1 MNKKG
6 FTLTELLV
14 VVVILGIIA
23 GLSIPLIRNL
33 TTTFEKRKYQS
44 YADSVLQ
51 ASKLYTDAYSSDL
64 FGHNENGCC
73 YVDYE
78 KLSDKKLIEDIE
90 IEGMSC
96 NSSMT
101 YVRVIKQGDK
111 YGYKTFISCG
121 KKKNGAAENISV
133 TVPNTVDAKNYS
145 ECTCENTAN
154 LSVSADMTE
163 APKSVAKTK
172 KKTKVIITSGT
183 GINSNISIFAGW
195 SKTPDDFNGVSF
207 SKLDFKTQTP
217 DDQQN
222 VLLSGSTVEVR
233 SQQYLYTPD
242 GQGEYYLIA
251 RVDQLSD
258 LDGNQWKNPDNIDSK
273 YVVLGP
279 FVIEEEEEEDSE
291 IKLKIN
297 NPSNGEWTKN
307 NITLGISVQ
316 AKNPIENFYSTF
328 NANDKNWPVMS
339 EGVGKTSFNKEY
351 TGTQN
356 RQLSVKVCDTKG
368 NCDSK
373 NTRIKIDQTPPTK
386 PVITNP
392 TYDSKTS
399 TFKWAQSVTLTLAS
413 TDAHSGIYGYYY
425 SYSNGTNQQ
434 YGDNPEENW
443 VRIGGEGQNQITKV
457 FEPAAGQE
465 LVKTVY
471 IKTLDKA
478 RNVSQVSETTIK
490 LDKKPPEKPTITN
503 PKAGKWSSKAYN
515 ITITTSD
522 SGSGVWRY
530 YWAETSSVTSTSFKN
545 WKVLNSKG
553 CDNKTTCVDTFS
565 ADRNQNVPFMVCD
578 VLKNCSAI
586 VKSKVQIDKTKPTC
600 SVSKSDTK
608 TTSGVTV
615 TVKCSDKGSGCT
627 SSSSKHTGVKKKTPY
642 TVKDNVGHTGSCT
655 VSVSSYGCGTKKCT
669 KYKYYCAKWSGQQ
682 SPPKYYNYGSSCYTN
697 NSGATATCNKK
708 CGNNGHLGTDARCV
722 QGKWSGS
729 KFTPGSK
736 TGTDGACECCNKIGT
751 KCTKSSYTKTCYK

>member
-145 ECTCENTAN
+145 ECTCENAAN

-207 SKLDFKTQTP
+207 NKLDFKTQAP
-217 DDQQN
+217 DDQKN

-258 LDGNQWKNPDNIDSK
+258 LDGNQWKHPDNIDSK

-291 IKLKIN
+291 IKLKIT
-297 NPSNGEWTKN
+297 NPSNDEWTKKD
-307 NITLGISVQ
+307 ITLEISAT
-316 AKNPIENFYSTF
+316 AKRQIENFYSTF

-339 EGVGKTSFNKEY
+339 EGVGKTSFTKDY

-356 RQLSVKVCDTKG
+356 KQLSVKVCDVAG

-392 TYDSKTS
+392 SLN
-399 TFKWAQSVTLTLAS
+399 KWAQSVELTITS
-413 TDAHSGIYGYYY
+413 SDAHSGIYGYYY
-425 SYSNGTNQQ
+425 SYSNADGQTV
-434 YGDNPEENW
+434 GSDPEENW
-443 VRIGGEGQNQITKV
+443 VSIGGQGENQVKLTLTPEV
-457 FEPAAGQE
+457 GEE

-471 IKTLDKA
+471 IKVLD
-478 RNVSQVSETTIK
+478 NVKNSSQVSQTEVM
-490 LDKKPPEKPTITN
+490 LDKKPPTKPEVKN
-503 PKAGKWSSKAYN
+503 PKEATWATKKYN
-515 ITITTSD
+515 ITINSSD
-522 SGSGVWRY
+522 SGSGVWRFY
-530 YWAETSSVTSTSFKN
+530 YSYKSVTSTSFTN
-545 WKVLNSKG
+545 WTVLNSKG
-553 CDNKTTCVDTFS
+553 CDNKTTCVDTWS
-565 ADRNQNVPFMVCD
+565 ADRNEYVSIMVCD
-578 VLKNCSAI
+578 KLKNCSQI
-586 VKSKVQIDKTKPTC
+586 SKSKIQIDTTKPTC
-600 SVSKSDTK
+600 TVSKSNTK
-608 TTSGVTV
+608 STSGVTV
-615 TVKCSDKGSGCT
+615 SVTCKDSGIGCDSYT
-627 SSSSKHTGVKKKTPY
+627 HTHTGVKKTTTY
-642 TVKDNVGHTGSCT
+642 TVKDKLGHSGTCK

-669 KYKYYCAKWSGQQ
+669 KTAYYCSRWSGSDGKYYKEG
-682 SPPKYYNYGSSCYTN
+682 CYTSSSN
-697 NSGATATCNKK
+697 NAGGAVDVNKCDKK
-708 CGNNGHLGTDARCV
+708 CGNSGYMGYDARCV

-736 TGTDGACECCNKIGT
+736 VGTDGACECCAKTST